1 MLFFVSS
8 EYRLPVVPVLA
19 LYGAH
24 FMVSFW
30 NAARD
35 RRLRFWIRPCI
46 VLALISIPVLFK
58 DAFAQRLT
66 MRRVDYYNF
75 AALYERD
82 RERKQAASLYRK
94 ALEIDPYFQPAQLG
108 LKRVENEGFSS
119 GSEALK
125 MAHNALS
132 MREYTKAIHYFEEA
146 VASGYKTPE
155 ALNNMGFSM
164 YKAGKLRA
172 AEEALAEALKLR
184 RTYDKA
190 SFNMALV
197 KKALGMSDSAFV
209 YMDRALQL
217 NPAYRQ
223 ALYKRGEWAV
233 EEGDFKRGIESWQ
246 TLLSLVGEDERLRAK
261 IDSLYEVMQ

>member
-24 FMVSFW
+24 FIVSFW
-30 NAARD
+30 KAAGERH
-35 RRLRFWIRPCI
+35 LRFWIRPCI
-46 VLALISIPVLFK
+46 VLALISIPVLYK

-82 RERKQAASLYRK
+82 GERGRAASLYRK
-94 ALEIDPYFQPAQLG
+94 ALEIDPYFQPARLG
-108 LKRVENEGFSS
+108 LKRVESERVSS
-119 GSEALK
+119 DSEVLK
-125 MAHNALS
+125 MAHNALN
-132 MREYTKAIHYFEEA
+132 MREYVKAIRYFEEA
-146 VASGYKTPE
+146 IASGYKTPE
-155 ALNNMGFSM
+155 ALNNMGLSM
-164 YKAGKLRA
+164 YKAGRLRA
-172 AEEALAEALKLR
+172 AEEAFAEALKMR

-190 SFNMALV
+190 AFNMALV
-197 KKALGMSDSAFV
+197 KKALGLSDSASV
-209 YMDRALQL
+209 YIDRALQL
-217 NPAYRQ
+217 NPAYGQ